1 MKKIILQAIRR
12 LEAAFAMR
20 AGKDDSVSFKSA
32 IRKFD
37 EWIESKGFCSTDM
50 TIPRLCTSLGISRY
64 ELSWVCHSVYRDSFT
79 SLRKRLRIA
88 EAERL
93 LLSKP
98 EVPFSHIGEQVGIP
112 DRTNFRRQFMEI
124 TGMTP
129 REYRESHMK

>member
-20 AGKDDSVSFKSA
+20 AGNDDSVYFKSA

-37 EWIESKGFCSTDM
+37 EWVEAKGFCSTDT
-50 TIPRLCTSLGISRY
+50 TIPRLCSALGISRY
-64 ELSWVCHSVYRDSFT
+64 ELSWVCNTVYGDSFT
-79 SLRKRLRIA
+79 SLRKRFRIA
-88 EAERL
+88 EAEKL
-93 LLSKP
+93 LLNKP

-129 REYRESHMK
+129 RQYRETHQK